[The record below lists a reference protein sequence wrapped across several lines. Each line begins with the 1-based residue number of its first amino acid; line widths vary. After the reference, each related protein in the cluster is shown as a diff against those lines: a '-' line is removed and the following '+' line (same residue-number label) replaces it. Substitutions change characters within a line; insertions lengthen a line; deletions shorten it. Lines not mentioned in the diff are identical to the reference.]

1 MECMTKTVVLWTVAI
16 VNPATTEHFVQE
28 IREMLALGTVERATE
43 KDQTDGMICRHSVR
57 S

>member
-28 IREMLALGTVERATE
+28 MREMLALGAVERATE